1 MVHVRRPVLAG
12 CLVEYDLL
20 FRHLMKETE
29 TVLETLWIGK
39 IVTIVI
45 VYSLR
50 QVDLWTKKNNIA
62 TNSL

>member
-1 MVHVRRPVLAG
+1 VAG
-12 CLVEYDLL
+12 CPVEYDLL

-29 TVLETLWIGK
+29 TVLETLWVGK

-45 VYSLR
+45 VYRLR
-50 QVDLWTKKNNIA
+50 QVDLQTKMNNTA